1 MRNLICIQ
9 FAMLLG
15 MTATMNVW
23 GEETATGAPG
33 TTDPSP
39 QTSPMQSWQADDRG
53 NDWTWFGM
61 GYESRRSF
69 TDAKGGTATHDSYM
83 AATSVW
89 CAPVTKNSSTAS
101 M

>member
-69 TDAKGGTATHDSYM
+69 TDAKGGVTPGAGGGGKAS
-83 AATSVW
+83 AAGG
-89 CAPVTKNSSTAS
+89 PGGKR
-101 M
+101 